1 VQLRCVLY
9 IWETHDMISFF
20 LIQERCFDKS
30 EQQQPSYLHFLHY
43 VQSYLKVKQPD
54 ADGDLFVSDTLQS

>member
-1 VQLRCVLY
+1 
-9 IWETHDMISFF
+9 MISSFF
-20 LIQERCFDKS
+20 IIQERCFDKS

-54 ADGDLFVSDTLQS
+54 AVGDLFVSETLQA